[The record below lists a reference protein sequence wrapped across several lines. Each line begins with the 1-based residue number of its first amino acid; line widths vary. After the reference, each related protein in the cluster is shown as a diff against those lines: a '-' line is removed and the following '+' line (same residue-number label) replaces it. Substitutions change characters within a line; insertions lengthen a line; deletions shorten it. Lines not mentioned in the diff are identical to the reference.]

1 MSSLAPPKHTKTPT
15 AAHRNV
21 IERRDESLIVVLIKT
36 YKSRADTPRLKSTG
50 ILVFAFEYALYGQKF
65 PFERH

>member
-21 IERRDESLIVVLIKT
+21 IERRDKSLIVVLIKT

-50 ILVFAFEYALYGQKF
+50 SRLFAFENGNVRPKMSL
-65 PFERH
+65 